1 MKGFIEITAAVI
13 VCSIAGLTMAES
25 RDEDP
30 GAALDIMRA
39 SGEGYRTASP
49 GQRIHFPRDHLAH
62 PDYRIEW
69 WYLTANLTDAEG
81 QQYGVHWT
89 LFRTALRPGSDT
101 EGWTSNQMW
110 MAHSAIHT
118 PEGHDYEER
127 FARGGI
133 GQAGVSLTDTDQFDA
148 WLDDWRLLGT
158 AESPVPGSLITTV
171 NGITLRLDWQ
181 ADTPWV
187 LHGDNGFSQKSG
199 QGQGSY
205 YYSQPRLQI
214 TGQVT
219 IDGTSILVSG
229 EGWLDREWSSQPL
242 AQDQQGWDWFSL
254 QFDDGTSLMAFHLR
268 QENAEPYVRGT
279 WIDADGESLSLDE
292 SELVIE
298 PHEWGEV
305 VVGPDEDTRKSLP
318 LVWQIELPGQNAR
331 WTVQAR
337 KPDSWLATLVP
348 YWEGPVRV
356 EGSSGGVGYLEMTG
370 Y

>member
-1 MKGFIEITAAVI
+1 MGLLRLTVI
-13 VCSIAGLTMAES
+13 VALFSVAALVTAES
-25 RDEDP
+25 RETDP
-30 GAALDIMRA
+30 SAALDIMRA
-39 SGEGYRTASP
+39 SGAGYQTAQP
-49 GQRIHFPRDHLAH
+49 GQPIRFPEDHLAH

-81 QQYGVHWT
+81 RPYGVHWT
-89 LFRTALRPGSDT
+89 LFRTALRPGSEP
-101 EGWTSNQMW
+101 EGWISNQMW

-118 PEGHDYEER
+118 PNGHDYEER

-133 GQAGVSLTDTDQFDA
+133 RQAGVGMTDEGRFDA
-148 WLDDWRLLGT
+148 WLDDWQLLGT
-158 AESPVPGSLITTV
+158 SDSPVPGSLTTTV
-171 NGITLRLDWQ
+171 NDVTLALNWQ
-181 ADTPWV
+181 ADQPWV

-219 IDGTSILVSG
+219 IDGSSVPVSG

-242 AQDQQGWDWFSL
+242 ASDQLGWDWFSL
-254 QFDDGTSLMAFHLR
+254 QFDDGASLMAFHLR
-268 QENAEPYVRGT
+268 QENAGPYVRGT
-279 WIDADGESLSLDE
+279 WIDADGQSRTLEE
-292 SELVIE
+292 GELVIE
-298 PHEWGEV
+298 PLEWSEV
-305 VVGPDEDTRKSLP
+305 VVAQGEDARKSLP
-318 LVWQIELPGQNAR
+318 LVWRIELPDQEAR
-331 WTVQAR
+331 WTVRARQA
-337 KPDSWLATLVP
+337 DSWLATLVP